1 MRFVI
6 IFCMSLILTGCSM
19 IGGFKLP
26 SLNSNKT
33 GDSAGTVAA
42 ATATSAAV
50 DRMAEINRRNEETR
64 AAMELEY
71 AKFRDQL
78 TVAYNKREKLDN
90 DNFDRISE
98 INYGIF
104 KATEELTSVDT
115 RVLIANLKSKENM
128 ARLMP
133 VTEAMKKT
141 IIAEIEADRKKLEV
155 DIVKK
160 YEARVKE
167 GEAAAAAFEAADKLV
182 KEKEAEKA
190 KLRDQQ
196 AELLAKLKASQDAE
210 RAKLQKEAADAVAV
224 AKEKQRLEM
233 VGWIVKALLGV
244 GIVILVIGFLM
255 KSPTFIVSGIA
266 MLGLAY
272 VAATIPFWVV
282 ASIMGVFVIVMVM
295 MDPKTG
301 KISMLGKK
309 KEEPVTAPPSA

>member
-1 MRFVI
+1 MNGLKFP
-6 IFCMSLILTGCSM
+6 
-19 IGGFKLP
+19 GFT
-26 SLNSNKT
+26 NNKA
-33 GDSAGTVAA
+33 GDSAGTVAGAA
-42 ATATSAAV
+42 ATAAAV
-50 DRMAEINRRNEETR
+50 DRMTEINKRNEETR
-64 AAMELEY
+64 ASMELEY
-71 AKFRDQL
+71 AKFRKELSD
-78 TVAYNKREKLDN
+78 AYNARSKIDDE
-90 DNFDRISE
+90 NFDQISE
-98 INYGIF
+98 INFGIF
-104 KATEELTSVDT
+104 KATEEITSLDL
-115 RVLIANLKSKENM
+115 RVLIANLKSRENM

-133 VTEAMKKT
+133 VSESKKKE
-141 IIAEIEADRKKLEV
+141 IIADIELDRKKIEIE
-155 DIVKK
+155 IVKR
-160 YEARVKE
+160 YEDRIKA
-167 GEAAAAAFEAADKLV
+167 GEATAAAYAKADALV
-182 KEKEAEKA
+182 KQKELEKN

-196 AELLAKLKASQDAE
+196 AELLAKMKAAQDAE
-210 RAKLQKEAADAVAV
+210 REQLRKEAADAVAV

>member
-1 MRFVI
+1 M
-6 IFCMSLILTGCSM
+6 
-19 IGGFKLP
+19 GGFKLP

-71 AKFRDQL
+71 AKFREQL
-78 TVAYNKREKLDN
+78 TAAYNNREKLDN

-104 KATEELTSVDT
+104 KATEELVSVDT

-133 VTEAMKKT
+133 ITEAMKKT

-155 DIVKK
+155 DITKK

-196 AELLAKLKASQDAE
+196 SELLAKLKASQDAE

-244 GIVILVIGFLM
+244 GIAILVIGFLM

-309 KEEPVTAPPSA
+309 KEEPVTAPPSV

>member
-6 IFCMSLILTGCSM
+6 IFCMSLTLTGCSM
-19 IGGFKLP
+19 LGGFKLP

-71 AKFRDQL
+71 AKFREQL
-78 TVAYNKREKLDN
+78 AAAYSQREKLDN

-133 VTEAMKKT
+133 ITEAMKKI
-141 IIAEIEADRKKLEV
+141 IIAEIEADRKKLEI

-167 GEAAAAAFEAADKLV
+167 GEAAAAAYEAADKLV

-301 KISMLGKK
+301 KISLPGKK
-309 KEEPVTAPPSA
+309 KAESITTPPSA

>member
-1 MRFVI
+1 M
-6 IFCMSLILTGCSM
+6 M
-19 IGGFKLP
+19 GGFKLP

-71 AKFRDQL
+71 AKFREQL
-78 TVAYNKREKLDN
+78 TAAYNNREKLDN

-104 KATEELTSVDT
+104 KATEELVTVDT

-133 VTEAMKKT
+133 ITEAMKKT
-141 IIAEIEADRKKLEV
+141 IIAEIEADRKKLEA
-155 DIVKK
+155 DITKK

-196 AELLAKLKASQDAE
+196 SELLAKLKASQDAE

-309 KEEPVTAPPSA
+309 KEEPVTAPPSV

>member
-1 MRFVI
+1 M
-6 IFCMSLILTGCSM
+6 L
-19 IGGFKLP
+19 GGFKLP

-50 DRMAEINRRNEETR
+50 DRMAEINKRNEETR

-71 AKFRDQL
+71 AKFREQL
-78 TVAYNKREKLDN
+78 AAAYSKREKLDN

-104 KATEELTSVDT
+104 KATEELTGVDT

-141 IIAEIEADRKKLEV
+141 IIAEIEADRKKVQV

-167 GEAAAAAFEAADKLV
+167 GEAAAAAYEAADKLV

-210 RAKLQKEAADAVAV
+210 REKLQKEAADAVAV

-301 KISMLGKK
+301 KISLPGKK
-309 KEEPVTAPPSA
+309 KEEPVTAPPSV